1 MSSSGKKFLMRHPVV
16 VDLGCGC
23 RRGKLSSLFSAQP
36 KPRTKT
42 KEKPYSAPKEQ
53 QHHHHHYRHPLSSYY
68 PFSPSTS
75 ATTAATSPWETSNN
89 PSSISTT
96 TASLYDDDASSPSS
110 YANWGKKQKQKP
122 EPAAKKPAGGK
133 RRGKGRVGESVAVVK
148 ESEDPYVDFRDSML
162 QMILEKEIFA
172 WEDLQDLLN
181 RFLALNAPC
190 HHDVIVRAFSEIW
203 NGVFSYVSA
212 PPPPPSGGAAAA
224 PYRKHGRPRGGPRR
238 KPPTRL

>member
-53 QHHHHHYRHPLSSYY
+53 QQHHHHYRHPLSSH
-68 PFSPSTS
+68 
-75 ATTAATSPWETSNN
+75 N

-110 YANWGKKQKQKP
+110 YANWGRKQKQKP
-122 EPAAKKPAGGK
+122 EPAAATAAKKPAGGK

-238 KPPTRL
+238 RPPTRV